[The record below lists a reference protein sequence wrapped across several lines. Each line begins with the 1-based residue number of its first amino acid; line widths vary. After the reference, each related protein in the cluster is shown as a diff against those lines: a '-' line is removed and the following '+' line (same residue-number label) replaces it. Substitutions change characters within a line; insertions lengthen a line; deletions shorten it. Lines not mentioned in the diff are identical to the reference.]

1 MNAAGARF
9 QSPSIRLGKFGPIRQ
24 HLAFPRYLALSASA
38 TMAAMSIFK
47 RDAVILAL
55 ASFSFLAGGLRAQ
68 TASATGSLEFAAR
81 ITPTAARPE
90 PVRQFTFYLLTKSYA
105 DIAKDVEANDKL
117 PSREQFIEDLKISP
131 ELREWLKAH
140 DILDLT
146 LPEMDKMLTPDD
158 ILHVPEFL
166 LAYQRTNSGG
176 VTQGI
181 PKPRYRDADKKENPE
196 RYERQHQEYIT
207 SLKKFISSR
216 PETVNGVEL
225 ELNGVNPQTK
235 WAKIQGEHARRVSK
249 LAPELAQTRYLAAKV
264 DTDLEGRAALS
275 GMAAGNYWI
284 STLNLDVAA
293 GDTHLRWDVAITV
306 QPGRTTRL
314 ELTNLNATDAH
325 AATP

>member
-1 MNAAGARF
+1 
-9 QSPSIRLGKFGPIRQ
+9 
-24 HLAFPRYLALSASA
+24 
-38 TMAAMSIFK
+38 MAAMSNFK
-47 RDAVILAL
+47 RESIILAL
-55 ASFSFLAGGLRAQ
+55 ACFSFLAAGGRAQ
-68 TASATGSLEFAAR
+68 SAGSAGSLEFAAR

-105 DIAKDVEANDKL
+105 DIAKDVEADDKL
-117 PSREQFIEDLKISP
+117 PSREQFIGDLKISP

-140 DILDLT
+140 DLLDLT

-158 ILHVPEFL
+158 ILRVPEFL

-207 SLKKFISSR
+207 SLKKFISTH

-235 WAKIQGEHARRVSK
+235 WAKIQADHAKRISK
-249 LAPELAQTRYLAAKV
+249 QAPELAQTKYLAAKV
-264 DTDLEGRAALS
+264 DTDLDGRAALS
-275 GMAAGNYWI
+275 GMAAGTYWI

-293 GDTHLRWDVAITV
+293 GDTHLRWDVAVAI

-314 ELTNLNATDAH
+314 ELTNLNATDARP
-325 AATP
+325 ATP